1 MAENYEFKDN
11 STVIIDKLK
20 NVTQQSTSKMAK
32 DVVDAIQYQ
41 ILYGYKDRHG
51 SDGHTEIVETG
62 ALFDSIKAEVK
73 KVSQNALDITAGSDK
88 DYAVFVHNGT
98 RKLKG
103 RPFITDGINKARHKI
118 IKRFKASYENA

>member
-1 MAENYEFKDN
+1 MSSSFEFKDN
-11 STVIIDKLK
+11 STIIVSDIRRATKEA
-20 NVTQQSTSKMAK
+20 TDSMAK

-62 ALFDSIKAEVK
+62 ALFDSIRADVK
-73 KVSQNALDITAGSDK
+73 KSSQNTYDITAGTDK
-88 DYAVFVHNGT
+88 DYAVYVHNGT

-103 RPFITDGINKARHKI
+103 RRFITDGINKAAKKI
-118 IKRFKASYENA
+118 SRNFKSYFENA